1 MPLPCARVVT
11 SLLIAGLTLA
21 IACAHVPQRFPLPQ
35 EYVEIAEVPGI
46 PRARLWGDAPPPWK
60 HDWAGQSRAEMKVRY
75 PGDRPELTTV
85 SVELRAKDIY
95 KKRGKIKGLRTDA
108 MATTEP
114 LQALIAKYMDEEAM
128 EKIAAEQRKGRAL
141 NIGTTNLDSMRPVIW
156 RIGVIANSG
165 RPDALRLIRQI
176 LLASASVPGAFP
188 PVLIQ
193 VEAGGKKYDEL
204 HVDGGASSQVFLYP
218 VGIDYDE
225 VLDRL
230 AVPGRPDVYIIRNAR
245 VDPMYEP
252 VKNRFLPILGRSID
266 SLVWTQGLGDLFR
279 IYLQTCRDGLN
290 FNLAYISLSGR
301 KPATRGKGDRPSS
314 LPRRSTATECRL
326 RLLASYSPR
335 LDNVFG

>member
-1 MPLPCARVVT
+1 
-11 SLLIAGLTLA
+11 
-21 IACAHVPQRFPLPQ
+21 
-35 EYVEIAEVPGI
+35 
-46 PRARLWGDAPPPWK
+46 
-60 HDWAGQSRAEMKVRY
+60 
-75 PGDRPELTTV
+75 
-85 SVELRAKDIY
+85 
-95 KKRGKIKGLRTDA
+95 
-108 MATTEP
+108 
-114 LQALIAKYMDEEAM
+114 
-128 EKIAAEQRKGRAL
+128 
-141 NIGTTNLDSMRPVIW
+141 
-156 RIGVIANSG
+156 
-165 RPDALRLIRQI
+165 
-176 LLASASVPGAFP
+176 
-188 PVLIQ
+188 VLFQ

-314 LPRRSTATECRL
+314 PPRRSTATECRL